1 MSHRRRPHAPEAL
14 SVVERGWRG
23 ARECSITLSARAV
36 PVTHLIKGSLKADLR
51 AMIRPYP
58 GVRLVSVPRIA
69 FRAWLWALLV
79 WGTMWGRLRWVLIDH
94 ERTLKEVAWWCRMCG
109 LTSVFIQ
116 ETGQGYDL
124 RRPDGERLS
133 VQALIGETRR

>member
-1 MSHRRRPHAPEAL
+1 MSHHRRPHASEVL

-58 GVRLVSVPRIA
+58 GVQLVSVPRAA
-69 FRAWLWALLV
+69 FRAWLWGLLV
-79 WGTMWGRLRWVLIDH
+79 WGTVRGRLKWVLVDH
-94 ERTLKEVAWWCRMCG
+94 ERTLREVAWWCRVCG
-109 LTSVFIQ
+109 LTPVFIQ
-116 ETGQGYDL
+116 ETGPGYDL
-124 RRPDGERLS
+124 RRPDGGRLS
-133 VQALIGETRR
+133 LANLIGETR